1 MVSGLT
7 LLGAE
12 DTYGDRGK
20 WSYLPLADELRR
32 RSARPTE
39 DLPELFR
46 RMAFNALISNT
57 DDHPRNHA
65 LIAPTQK
72 WELSPAYDLTP
83 NPLVSKEKRDLA
95 MACGRF
101 NRYANRT
108 NLLSEH
114 AQFKLS
120 LDQARALVDQV
131 QRVVAERWLPVL
143 RQHGASEAECDR
155 LAPAFNYLGFEL
167 DPAIVLATED

>member
-7 LLGAE
+7 MLGAE
-12 DTYGDRGK
+12 DTHGDRAK
-20 WSYLPLADELRR
+20 WSYLLLADELRR
-32 RSARPTE
+32 RSARPAE
-39 DLPELFR
+39 DVHELFR

-65 LIAPTQK
+65 LLALTEK

-83 NPLVSKEKRDLA
+83 NPLLSQEKRDLA
-95 MACGRF
+95 MTCGRF
-101 NRYANRT
+101 NRYANRA

-120 LDQARALVDQV
+120 LEQARAIVDQV
-131 QRVVAERWLPVL
+131 QTVVAARWLPVL
-143 RQHGASEAECDR
+143 RQHGASEAECER
-155 LAPAFNYLGFEL
+155 LAPAFNYPGFEL
-167 DPAIVLATED
+167 DPAHVLAAQS

>member
-1 MVSGLT
+1 
-7 LLGAE
+7 
-12 DTYGDRGK
+12 
-20 WSYLPLADELRR
+20 
-32 RSARPTE
+32 
-39 DLPELFR
+39 
-46 RMAFNALISNT
+46 MAFNALISNT

-65 LIAPTQK
+65 LIAPSEK

-83 NPLVSKEKRDLA
+83 NPLVSQEKRDLA

-101 NRYANRT
+101 NRYANRM

-131 QRVVAERWLPVL
+131 QCVVTARWPPVL
-143 RQHGASEAECDR
+143 RQHGASQAECDR
-155 LAPAFNYLGFEL
+155 LAPAFNYPGFEL
-167 DPAIVLATED
+167 DPAKVLGADG